1 MDTIKVL
8 LVDDD
13 VMLSSIITTALKDEG
28 YEVHYQSSL
37 TGITTIL
44 NEFKPDIMILDVEI
58 GTGDS
63 IDNAS
68 ELKMAAP
75 GTPIYTYRRT
85 LQDTIKLYLSSYEI
99 INRETKQTC

>member
-75 GTPIYTYRRT
+75 VLPFYTYRRI
-85 LQDTIKLYLSSYEI
+85 QKA
-99 INRETKQTC
+99 TK